1 MTIDITT
8 VAVVTGV
15 FGLIIGVL
23 GVLAYRYRKLYLTAH
38 DRRKQNL
45 LCDLELATSD
55 DLLEEMRKRPR
66 SYVLLLP
73 VQNMEEGSFGLKVE
87 AHCIDPVPMCG
98 ILKMAGAIA
107 QKELER
113 QGIELP
119 DMPEFGPPMQED

>member
-1 MTIDITT
+1 MNNITAM
-8 VAVVTGV
+8 AVVSGIV
-15 FGLIIGVL
+15 GLLVGCL
-23 GVLAYRYRKLYLTAH
+23 GVLAYRYRRMYLASY
-38 DRRKQNL
+38 DRQKQNL

-55 DLLEEMRKRPR
+55 QLLEEIRKRPL
-66 SYVLLLP
+66 SYILLMP
-73 VQNMEEGSFGLKVE
+73 VNNMEEGSFGLKVE

-119 DMPEFGPPMQED
+119 DGPDFGPPQED